1 MQGEKIVP
9 ADEVHFTSARQWSA
23 ASFDHERRRGTYVL
37 GSLEALAPHLP
48 NDATADGALLSRQIR
63 EWSKRG
69 LRVLVF
75 ACNADT
81 ISLHNAQG
89 APVLAPLT
97 PLAVIGLADELRP
110 EARETVVGF
119 QQLGIQI
126 KLISGDDP
134 GTVAALADQAG
145 LAVSSPPVSGLDL
158 DRMTTEQFN
167 TAVSEAV
174 VFGRIGP
181 HQKERIVAALIAQG
195 HYVAM
200 IGDGVND
207 VLALKTAQLGIAM
220 RTGSEAARHVA
231 DMTLLND
238 FLFSATSRLPGR
250 KTGGSG
256 RRSAMCLHLTRDAVA
271 TLIIVAVS
279 MLGLGFPF
287 EPAQVA
293 LTYLTAGIPSFFL
306 ILWAKPDIQQTDVLR
321 SLVQLVIPA
330 AILSMVIG
338 VALYTAFYTLVLKGM
353 QTYQVPTEIIQRFEA
368 FTGVPHESNLQF
380 GPAAATIVAQT
391 VLSIFITV
399 AGFLL
404 ILFLAP
410 PLRVFTGWTEQ
421 SADRRPALL
430 VLTLVASLVAIVA
443 VPELGRYFALF
454 PFIGGPSPQ
463 SERRY

>member
-1 MQGEKIVP
+1 M
-9 ADEVHFTSARQWSA
+9 
-23 ASFDHERRRGTYVL
+23 
-37 GSLEALAPHLP
+37 
-48 NDATADGALLSRQIR
+48 
-63 EWSKRG
+63 
-69 LRVLVF
+69 
-75 ACNADT
+75 
-81 ISLHNAQG
+81 
-89 APVLAPLT
+89 
-97 PLAVIGLADELRP
+97 
-110 EARETVVGF
+110 
-119 QQLGIQI
+119 
-126 KLISGDDP
+126 
-134 GTVAALADQAG
+134 
-145 LAVSSPPVSGLDL
+145 
-158 DRMTTEQFN
+158 
-167 TAVSEAV
+167 
-174 VFGRIGP
+174 
-181 HQKERIVAALIAQG
+181 
-195 HYVAM
+195 
-200 IGDGVND
+200 
-207 VLALKTAQLGIAM
+207 
-220 RTGSEAARHVA
+220 
-231 DMTLLND
+231 
-238 FLFSATSRLPGR
+238 
-250 KTGGSG
+250 
-256 RRSAMCLHLTRDAVA
+256 A

-321 SLVQLVIPA
+321 SLVRFVIPA

-368 FTGVPHESNLQF
+368 FTGVPHELNFQF

-454 PFIGGPSPQ
+454 PIYWGALAAIGAAVLIWALALRAVWRYRLAERLFSLDGNGAARDLPQ
-463 SERRY
+463 